1 MITGIRNVLAT
12 KPLPA
17 SSTIPVTGPTT
28 SASQGVIPWA
38 ISSAQTSA
46 LNPKIEP
53 TDRSISVIAIRN
65 TIP

>member
-17 SSTIPVTGPTT
+17 SSAIPVAGPTS
-28 SASQGVIPWA
+28 SASHGFIPWD

-53 TDRSISVIAIRN
+53 TDRSISVIAIKN